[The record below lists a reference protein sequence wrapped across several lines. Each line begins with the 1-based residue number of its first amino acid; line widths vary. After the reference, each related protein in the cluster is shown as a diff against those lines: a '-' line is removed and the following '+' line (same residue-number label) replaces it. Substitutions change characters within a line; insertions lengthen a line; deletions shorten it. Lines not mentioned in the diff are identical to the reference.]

1 MRVFLHQLQAQTM
14 EGRFPPSKMAQAQ
27 TFSRKKLKFKSYL
40 QILELDITY
49 ENISTEYILGM
60 FTLWSLHHDGGA
72 ERAYA

>member
-1 MRVFLHQLQAQTM
+1 
-14 EGRFPPSKMAQAQ
+14 MAQAQ